1 MMLLGL
7 LGTPLGRGL
16 AIGLGALL
24 LVFGALAA
32 ASHHG
37 AQSVR
42 KADEKAQI
50 ARQAQIAAV
59 NSDTASLA
67 TKAGSDAKAAQSQI
81 AQHTKTLQEHAHA
94 AVPPSADVRLN
105 GGFVGL
111 YNASLGL
118 VPYDPAA
125 SPGTDS
131 AAGAVRASDALET
144 IAGNDGVCLAWRD
157 RAERLTAFYGAVRVK
172 VNGK

>member
-1 MMLLGL
+1 MLMFLAS
-7 LGTPLGRGL
+7 PLGKYALIGL
-16 AIGLGALL
+16 AVMAIVGGLYAAGRHSEVKAEA
-24 LVFGALAA
+24 VRSAKVQAQVAQTNGETAALAVSAGQA
-32 ASHHG
+32 AATS
-37 AQSVR
+37 
-42 KADEKAQI
+42 
-50 ARQAQIAAV
+50 QAGI
-59 NSDTASLA
+59 
-67 TKAGSDAKAAQSQI
+67 I
-81 AQHTKTLQEHAHA
+81 QHTKTLQEHAHA